1 MTSME
6 KKLTENR
13 LTEVKAAL
21 SAKYRTVDLGGEKFF
36 VATDGAFFR
45 VGVFPGAMA
54 LVIEYADTEQ
64 EARQNALEDGD
75 RFYLDETT
83 LDEMLRLMIAEIE
96 RCCPIR
102 ICQAPALGVFR
113 HLGGDPQHVPVG
125 KRRAANLC
133 LTFRLVLCYNIPSG
147 GCVRLNGL
155 PHLFYWINIIQILH
169 TVCGFRHVQR
179 GPPDGVIFI
188 LNVRRPILPVVL
200 AVLH

>member
-13 LTEVKAAL
+13 LTEVEAAL
-21 SAKYRTVDLGGEKFF
+21 SAKYRTVDLDGEKFF

-96 RCCPIR
+96 RC
-102 ICQAPALGVFR
+102 
-113 HLGGDPQHVPVG
+113 
-125 KRRAANLC
+125 
-133 LTFRLVLCYNIPSG
+133 
-147 GCVRLNGL
+147 
-155 PHLFYWINIIQILH
+155 
-169 TVCGFRHVQR
+169 
-179 GPPDGVIFI
+179 
-188 LNVRRPILPVVL
+188 
-200 AVLH
+200 

>member
-13 LTEVKAAL
+13 STEVKAAL
-21 SAKYRTVDLGGEKFF
+21 SAKYRTVDLDGEKFF

-96 RCCPIR
+96 RC
-102 ICQAPALGVFR
+102 
-113 HLGGDPQHVPVG
+113 
-125 KRRAANLC
+125 
-133 LTFRLVLCYNIPSG
+133 
-147 GCVRLNGL
+147 
-155 PHLFYWINIIQILH
+155 
-169 TVCGFRHVQR
+169 
-179 GPPDGVIFI
+179 
-188 LNVRRPILPVVL
+188 
-200 AVLH
+200 

>member
-21 SAKYRTVDLGGEKFF
+21 SAKYRKVDLDGEKFF

-96 RCCPIR
+96 RC
-102 ICQAPALGVFR
+102 
-113 HLGGDPQHVPVG
+113 
-125 KRRAANLC
+125 
-133 LTFRLVLCYNIPSG
+133 
-147 GCVRLNGL
+147 
-155 PHLFYWINIIQILH
+155 
-169 TVCGFRHVQR
+169 
-179 GPPDGVIFI
+179 
-188 LNVRRPILPVVL
+188 
-200 AVLH
+200 

>member
-21 SAKYRTVDLGGEKFF
+21 SAKYRTVDLGVEKFF

-96 RCCPIR
+96 RC
-102 ICQAPALGVFR
+102 
-113 HLGGDPQHVPVG
+113 
-125 KRRAANLC
+125 
-133 LTFRLVLCYNIPSG
+133 
-147 GCVRLNGL
+147 
-155 PHLFYWINIIQILH
+155 
-169 TVCGFRHVQR
+169 
-179 GPPDGVIFI
+179 
-188 LNVRRPILPVVL
+188 
-200 AVLH
+200 

>member
-1 MTSME
+1 ME

-21 SAKYRTVDLGGEKFF
+21 SAKYRTVDFGGAKFF

-45 VGVFPGAMA
+45 VGAFPGAMA

-96 RCCPIR
+96 RC
-102 ICQAPALGVFR
+102 
-113 HLGGDPQHVPVG
+113 
-125 KRRAANLC
+125 
-133 LTFRLVLCYNIPSG
+133 
-147 GCVRLNGL
+147 
-155 PHLFYWINIIQILH
+155 
-169 TVCGFRHVQR
+169 
-179 GPPDGVIFI
+179 
-188 LNVRRPILPVVL
+188 
-200 AVLH
+200 

>member
-6 KKLTENR
+6 KKLTESR

-21 SAKYRTVDLGGEKFF
+21 SAKYRTVDLDGEKFF

-45 VGVFPGAMA
+45 VGAFPGAMA

-96 RCCPIR
+96 RC
-102 ICQAPALGVFR
+102 
-113 HLGGDPQHVPVG
+113 
-125 KRRAANLC
+125 
-133 LTFRLVLCYNIPSG
+133 
-147 GCVRLNGL
+147 
-155 PHLFYWINIIQILH
+155 
-169 TVCGFRHVQR
+169 
-179 GPPDGVIFI
+179 
-188 LNVRRPILPVVL
+188 
-200 AVLH
+200 

>member
-21 SAKYRTVDLGGEKFF
+21 SAKYRTVNLDGEKFF

-96 RCCPIR
+96 RC
-102 ICQAPALGVFR
+102 
-113 HLGGDPQHVPVG
+113 
-125 KRRAANLC
+125 
-133 LTFRLVLCYNIPSG
+133 
-147 GCVRLNGL
+147 
-155 PHLFYWINIIQILH
+155 
-169 TVCGFRHVQR
+169 
-179 GPPDGVIFI
+179 
-188 LNVRRPILPVVL
+188 
-200 AVLH
+200 

>member
-21 SAKYRTVDLGGEKFF
+21 SAKYRTVDLDGEKFF

-83 LDEMLRLMIAEIE
+83 LDEMLRLMIVEIE
-96 RCCPIR
+96 RC
-102 ICQAPALGVFR
+102 
-113 HLGGDPQHVPVG
+113 
-125 KRRAANLC
+125 
-133 LTFRLVLCYNIPSG
+133 
-147 GCVRLNGL
+147 
-155 PHLFYWINIIQILH
+155 
-169 TVCGFRHVQR
+169 
-179 GPPDGVIFI
+179 
-188 LNVRRPILPVVL
+188 
-200 AVLH
+200 

>member
-21 SAKYRTVDLGGEKFF
+21 SAKYRTVDLGGKKFF

-96 RCCPIR
+96 RC
-102 ICQAPALGVFR
+102 
-113 HLGGDPQHVPVG
+113 
-125 KRRAANLC
+125 
-133 LTFRLVLCYNIPSG
+133 
-147 GCVRLNGL
+147 
-155 PHLFYWINIIQILH
+155 
-169 TVCGFRHVQR
+169 
-179 GPPDGVIFI
+179 
-188 LNVRRPILPVVL
+188 
-200 AVLH
+200 

>member
-21 SAKYRTVDLGGEKFF
+21 SAKYRTVDLDGEKFF

-83 LDEMLRLMIAEIE
+83 
-96 RCCPIR
+96 P
-102 ICQAPALGVFR
+102 G
-113 HLGGDPQHVPVG
+113 
-125 KRRAANLC
+125 
-133 LTFRLVLCYNIPSG
+133 
-147 GCVRLNGL
+147 
-155 PHLFYWINIIQILH
+155 
-169 TVCGFRHVQR
+169 
-179 GPPDGVIFI
+179 
-188 LNVRRPILPVVL
+188 
-200 AVLH
+200 

>member
-21 SAKYRTVDLGGEKFF
+21 SAKYRTVDLDGEKFF

-83 LDEMLRLMIAEIE
+83 LAEMLRLMIAEIE
-96 RCCPIR
+96 RC
-102 ICQAPALGVFR
+102 
-113 HLGGDPQHVPVG
+113 
-125 KRRAANLC
+125 
-133 LTFRLVLCYNIPSG
+133 
-147 GCVRLNGL
+147 
-155 PHLFYWINIIQILH
+155 
-169 TVCGFRHVQR
+169 
-179 GPPDGVIFI
+179 
-188 LNVRRPILPVVL
+188 
-200 AVLH
+200 

>member
-21 SAKYRTVDLGGEKFF
+21 SAKYRPVDLCDEKFF

-45 VGVFPGAMA
+45 VYAFPSQAA

-96 RCCPIR
+96 RC
-102 ICQAPALGVFR
+102 
-113 HLGGDPQHVPVG
+113 
-125 KRRAANLC
+125 
-133 LTFRLVLCYNIPSG
+133 
-147 GCVRLNGL
+147 
-155 PHLFYWINIIQILH
+155 
-169 TVCGFRHVQR
+169 
-179 GPPDGVIFI
+179 
-188 LNVRRPILPVVL
+188 
-200 AVLH
+200 

>member
-21 SAKYRTVDLGGEKFF
+21 SEKYRTVDLGGEKFF

-96 RCCPIR
+96 RC
-102 ICQAPALGVFR
+102 
-113 HLGGDPQHVPVG
+113 
-125 KRRAANLC
+125 
-133 LTFRLVLCYNIPSG
+133 
-147 GCVRLNGL
+147 
-155 PHLFYWINIIQILH
+155 
-169 TVCGFRHVQR
+169 
-179 GPPDGVIFI
+179 
-188 LNVRRPILPVVL
+188 
-200 AVLH
+200 

>member
-45 VGVFPGAMA
+45 
-54 LVIEYADTEQ
+54 
-64 EARQNALEDGD
+64 D

-96 RCCPIR
+96 RC
-102 ICQAPALGVFR
+102 
-113 HLGGDPQHVPVG
+113 
-125 KRRAANLC
+125 
-133 LTFRLVLCYNIPSG
+133 
-147 GCVRLNGL
+147 
-155 PHLFYWINIIQILH
+155 
-169 TVCGFRHVQR
+169 
-179 GPPDGVIFI
+179 
-188 LNVRRPILPVVL
+188 
-200 AVLH
+200 

>member
-21 SAKYRTVDLGGEKFF
+21 SAKYRTVDLGWEKFF

-96 RCCPIR
+96 RC
-102 ICQAPALGVFR
+102 
-113 HLGGDPQHVPVG
+113 
-125 KRRAANLC
+125 
-133 LTFRLVLCYNIPSG
+133 
-147 GCVRLNGL
+147 
-155 PHLFYWINIIQILH
+155 
-169 TVCGFRHVQR
+169 
-179 GPPDGVIFI
+179 
-188 LNVRRPILPVVL
+188 
-200 AVLH
+200 

>member
-21 SAKYRTVDLGGEKFF
+21 SAKYRTV
-36 VATDGAFFR
+36 GAVFR

-96 RCCPIR
+96 RC
-102 ICQAPALGVFR
+102 
-113 HLGGDPQHVPVG
+113 
-125 KRRAANLC
+125 
-133 LTFRLVLCYNIPSG
+133 
-147 GCVRLNGL
+147 
-155 PHLFYWINIIQILH
+155 
-169 TVCGFRHVQR
+169 
-179 GPPDGVIFI
+179 
-188 LNVRRPILPVVL
+188 
-200 AVLH
+200 

>member
-1 MTSME
+1 MTSMD

-21 SAKYRTVDLGGEKFF
+21 SAKYRTVDLDGEKFF

-96 RCCPIR
+96 RC
-102 ICQAPALGVFR
+102 
-113 HLGGDPQHVPVG
+113 
-125 KRRAANLC
+125 
-133 LTFRLVLCYNIPSG
+133 
-147 GCVRLNGL
+147 
-155 PHLFYWINIIQILH
+155 
-169 TVCGFRHVQR
+169 
-179 GPPDGVIFI
+179 
-188 LNVRRPILPVVL
+188 
-200 AVLH
+200 

>member
-6 KKLTENR
+6 RILSENR
-13 LTEVKAAL
+13 LSEVKAAL
-21 SAKYRTVDLGGEKFF
+21 SAKYRTVDLDGEKFF

-96 RCCPIR
+96 RC
-102 ICQAPALGVFR
+102 
-113 HLGGDPQHVPVG
+113 
-125 KRRAANLC
+125 
-133 LTFRLVLCYNIPSG
+133 
-147 GCVRLNGL
+147 
-155 PHLFYWINIIQILH
+155 
-169 TVCGFRHVQR
+169 
-179 GPPDGVIFI
+179 
-188 LNVRRPILPVVL
+188 
-200 AVLH
+200 

>member
-21 SAKYRTVDLGGEKFF
+21 SEKYRTVDLDGEKFF

-83 LDEMLRLMIAEIE
+83 LAEMLRLMIAEIE
-96 RCCPIR
+96 RC
-102 ICQAPALGVFR
+102 
-113 HLGGDPQHVPVG
+113 
-125 KRRAANLC
+125 
-133 LTFRLVLCYNIPSG
+133 
-147 GCVRLNGL
+147 
-155 PHLFYWINIIQILH
+155 
-169 TVCGFRHVQR
+169 
-179 GPPDGVIFI
+179 
-188 LNVRRPILPVVL
+188 
-200 AVLH
+200 